1 MQKIRVAFLDDYQK
15 VATSLAD
22 WGGLSGK
29 VEIKIFQDH
38 IDDEGAVSQR
48 IKDFEI
54 ICIMRERTPFM
65 RSLIERLPNLKLL
78 VTSGMRNRSIDLAAA
93 KERGVTVCGT
103 PAVGVATAELTWG
116 LIIGLLRH
124 IPEEDRATRL
134 GAWQRTLG
142 VGLLEKTLG
151 IAGLGKLGSRVAR
164 VGLAFGMEVIA
175 WSQNLT
181 EERCKEVGVSLVTK
195 KELLTRSDVL
205 SIHLVLSDRTR
216 GLFGTPELALMKPTA
231 ILVNTSRGPIVGE
244 AALVDVLERKAI
256 AGAGLDVFVTE
267 PLPLDHPFR
276 RLENTV
282 ITPHLG
288 YVEEENYQAYF
299 NGYVDAVRGYLE
311 GKPINVIPG

>member
-1 MQKIRVAFLDDYQK
+1 MQKMHVAILDDYQK

-22 WGGLSGK
+22 WSGLSGD
-29 VEIKIFQDH
+29 VEIEIFQDH

-48 IKDFEI
+48 LKDFEI

-103 PAVGVATAELTWG
+103 PAAGVATAELTWG

-142 VGLLEKTLG
+142 VGLSGKTLG
-151 IAGLGKLGSRVAR
+151 IAGLGRLGSRVAR
-164 VGLAFGMEVIA
+164 VGLAFSMEVIA

-181 EERCKEVGVSLVTK
+181 EERCKEVDVSLVTK

-216 GLFGTPELALMKPTA
+216 GLFGAPELALMKPTA
-231 ILVNTSRGPIVGE
+231 ILVNTSRGPIVDE

-256 AGAGLDVFVTE
+256 AGAGLDAFATE
-267 PLPLDHPFR
+267 PLPLDHSFR

-311 GKPINVIPG
+311 GKPVNVIPG

>member
-1 MQKIRVAFLDDYQK
+1 MQKMRVAFLDDYQN
-15 VATSLAD
+15 VATSLAN

-29 VEIKIFQDH
+29 VEIEVFQDH

-48 IKDFEI
+48 LKDFEI

-78 VTSGMRNRSIDLAAA
+78 VTSGMRNRSIDLATA

-103 PAVGVATAELTWG
+103 PVAGVATAELAWG
-116 LIIGLLRH
+116 LIIGLFRH

-142 VGLLEKTLG
+142 VGLLGRTLG
-151 IAGLGKLGSRVAR
+151 IAGLGRLGSLVAR
-164 VGLAFGMEVIA
+164 VGLAFGMEIIA

-181 EERCKEVGVSLVTK
+181 KEKCQEVGASLVTK
-195 KELLTRSDVL
+195 EELIARSDVL

-216 GLFGTPELALMKPTA
+216 GLFGAQELALMKPTA
-231 ILVNTSRGPIVGE
+231 ILVNTSRGPIVDE
-244 AALVDVLERKAI
+244 ATLVDVLKRKAI
-256 AGAGLDVFVTE
+256 AGAGIDVFATE

-276 RLENTV
+276 RLENIL

-288 YVEEENYQAYF
+288 YVEEVNYKAYF
-299 NGYVDAVRGYLE
+299 NGYVAAVRGFLD
-311 GKPINVIPG
+311 GNPINVISG

>member
-1 MQKIRVAFLDDYQK
+1 MQKMRVAILDDYQK

-22 WGGLSGK
+22 WSGLSGD
-29 VEIKIFQDH
+29 VEIEIFQDH
-38 IDDEGAVSQR
+38 IDDEGAVSR
-48 IKDFEI
+48 RLKDFEI

-93 KERGVTVCGT
+93 KERSVTVCGT
-103 PAVGVATAELTWG
+103 PARGASTAELTWG

-124 IPEEDRATRL
+124 IPEEDHATRL

-142 VGLLEKTLG
+142 VGLSGKTLG

-164 VGLAFGMEVIA
+164 VGLAFGMGVIA

-216 GLFGTPELALMKPTA
+216 GLIGAPELALMKPTA
-231 ILVNTSRGPIVGE
+231 ILVNTS
-244 AALVDVLERKAI
+244 
-256 AGAGLDVFVTE
+256 
-267 PLPLDHPFR
+267 
-276 RLENTV
+276 
-282 ITPHLG
+282 
-288 YVEEENYQAYF
+288 
-299 NGYVDAVRGYLE
+299 
-311 GKPINVIPG
+311 

>member
-1 MQKIRVAFLDDYQK
+1 MQKMRVAFLDDYQN
-15 VATSLAD
+15 VATSLAN
-22 WGGLSGK
+22 WGALSGN
-29 VEIKIFQDH
+29 VEVEVFQDH

-48 IKDFEI
+48 LKDFEI

-65 RSLIERLPNLKLL
+65 RSLIERLPKLKLL
-78 VTSGMRNRSIDLAAA
+78 VTSGMRNRSIDLTAA

-103 PAVGVATAELTWG
+103 PASGVATAELTWG

-124 IPEEDRATRL
+124 IPEEDRATRI

-142 VGLLEKTLG
+142 VGLSGKTLG
-151 IAGLGKLGSRVAR
+151 IAGLGKLGSRVAC

-181 EERCKEVGVSLVTK
+181 EERCKDVGVSLVTK
-195 KELLTRSDVL
+195 KELLARSDVL

-216 GLFGTPELALMKPTA
+216 GLFGAPELALMKPTA
-231 ILVNTSRGPIVGE
+231 ILVNTSRGPIVDE
-244 AALVDVLERKAI
+244 AALVDVLERTTI
-256 AGAGLDVFVTE
+256 AGAGLDAFDTE

-311 GKPINVIPG
+311 GKPVNVIPG

>member
-1 MQKIRVAFLDDYQK
+1 MQKMRVAFLDDYQN
-15 VATSLAD
+15 VATSLAN
-22 WGGLSGK
+22 WGGLSGN
-29 VEIKIFQDH
+29 VEVEVFQDH

-48 IKDFEI
+48 LKDFEI

-65 RSLIERLPNLKLL
+65 RSLIERLPKLKLL

-103 PAVGVATAELTWG
+103 PAAGVATAELTWG

-134 GAWQRTLG
+134 GAWQHTLG
-142 VGLLEKTLG
+142 VGLSGKTMG

-181 EERCKEVGVSLVTK
+181 EDRCKEVGVSLVTK
-195 KELLTRSDVL
+195 KELLARSDVL

-216 GLFGTPELALMKPTA
+216 GLIGAPELALMNPTA
-231 ILVNTSRGPIVGE
+231 ILVNTSRGPIVDE
-244 AALVDVLERKAI
+244 AALVDVLERTTI
-256 AGAGLDVFVTE
+256 AGAGLDAFDTE

-311 GKPINVIPG
+311 GKPVNVIPD

>member
-1 MQKIRVAFLDDYQK
+1 MSFSNILKEKIDMQKMRVAFLDDYQK
-15 VATSLAD
+15 VATSLTD
-22 WGGLSGK
+22 WSGLSGK
-29 VEIKIFQDH
+29 VEIEVFQDH

-48 IKDFEI
+48 LKDFEI

-103 PAVGVATAELTWG
+103 PAAGVATAELTWG

-142 VGLLEKTLG
+142 VGLSGKTLG
-151 IAGLGKLGSRVAR
+151 IAGLGKLGSCVAR

-195 KELLTRSDVL
+195 KELLARSDVL

-216 GLFGTPELALMKPTA
+216 GLFGAPELALMKPTA
-231 ILVNTSRGPIVGE
+231 ILVNTSRGPIVDE

-256 AGAGLDVFVTE
+256 AGAGLEAPPKSFE
-267 PLPLDHPFR
+267 KSEH
-276 RLENTV
+276 
-282 ITPHLG
+282 H
-288 YVEEENYQAYF
+288 
-299 NGYVDAVRGYLE
+299 
-311 GKPINVIPG
+311 